1 VIKRFQIEDLIIQDS
16 SGVVFRALDTETGKT
31 VAVRRFFPFGVDG
44 GGLQAEQKTAYE
56 IAVGRLAGISHPALR
71 SVICGGCD
79 PVDDMPFIAT
89 EWVEGQSLVSV
100 LEQGPLTTEL
110 AIELITNALEVCEL
124 LSHVLA
130 EEAVWVETDLQTIV
144 IGDAESGR
152 RFTLG
157 ISPLK
162 WLGTGDASRGLT
174 SIVTLTE
181 EIMGW
186 KGLSV
191 NDQAGR
197 GLGAWLNWLRGAAA
211 TTSLHE
217 ARESL
222 AASIGAPPPAPAK
235 KLVTRAAVPIRKP
248 IKRSKPKA
256 LLVINILL
264 GLCVAGLGG
273 WVWIRKHPEHRL
285 AKILQLNRNASPE
298 TMPEAGQP
306 ANADSIAAEPAAL
319 PDMGEPSL
327 NFAPRI
333 DQAKQSTLD
342 AQKAAAEQNGGVIQ
356 WNHNELLISKHDT
369 EVVVGGV
376 FEKIDFSREKKTMY
390 IMFSQSHGTNQTRGT
405 ILLKNAPDL
414 TEAVLK
420 PLIGKRIRIH
430 GVVKVQKGKM
440 RPEITIKNRSAIEVL
455 D

>member
-1 VIKRFQIEDLIIQDS
+1 MIKRFQIEDLIIQDS
-16 SGVVFRALDTETGKT
+16 SGVVFRALDTKTGKT

-44 GGLQAEQKTAYE
+44 GGLQTEEQTAYE
-56 IAVGRLAGISHPALR
+56 IAIGRLAGINHPALR
-71 SVICGGCD
+71 SVMCGGCD

-89 EWVEGQSLVSV
+89 EWVEGQSLMSV
-100 LEQGPLTTEL
+100 IEQGPLTTEL
-110 AIELITNALEVCEL
+110 ATELLTNALEVCEL

-144 IGDAESGR
+144 IGNAESGR
-152 RFTLG
+152 RFTFG

-162 WLGTGDASRGLT
+162 WLGSDDESRGLK

-186 KGLSV
+186 KGLTV

-235 KLVTRAAVPIRKP
+235 KLVTRAAVPVRKP
-248 IKRSKPKA
+248 VKRSKPKM
-256 LLVINILL
+256 LLVVNILL
-264 GLCVAGLGG
+264 VLCVAGLGG

-285 AKILQLNRNASPE
+285 AQILQLNRNSSL
-298 TMPEAGQP
+298 EAGEP
-306 ANADSIAAEPAAL
+306 ANTDSTTAEPAAL

-327 NFAPRI
+327 NFAART
-333 DQAKQSTLD
+333 DQEKQSTLD

-356 WNHNELLISKHDT
+356 WNHNELLISKKDT
-369 EVVVGGV
+369 EVTVGGV
-376 FEKIDFSREKKTMY
+376 FEKIDFSDKKKTMY
-390 IMFSQSHGTNQTRGT
+390 ITFSQNHATNQTRGA
-405 ILLKNAPDL
+405 IKLKDAPKDL
-414 TEAVLK
+414 TADALN
-420 PLIGKRIRIH
+420 PLIGKRISIR
-430 GVVKVQKGKM
+430 GVIKVQKGLGQM
-440 RPEITIKNRSAIEVL
+440 RPEIIIKNRSAIEVL